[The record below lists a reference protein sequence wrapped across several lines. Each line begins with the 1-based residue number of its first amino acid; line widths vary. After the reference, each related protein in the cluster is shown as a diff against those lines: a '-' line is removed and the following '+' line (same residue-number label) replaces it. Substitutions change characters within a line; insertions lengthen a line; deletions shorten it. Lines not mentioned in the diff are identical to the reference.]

1 MGAATSRHTFRTQ
14 SPKHA
19 HIHAPLSST
28 SDTGTNTANGLARD
42 QPRHPDMALPQLP
55 APVPLPIPRP
65 VAVPAVPR
73 ARIDNEPDSDPFLL
87 IPTHSGPGI
96 SRQSLTR
103 VAGWL
108 AWGSLALALILP
120 LLILG
125 VSERWWVSAALVYL
139 PRQPWLIPPL
149 LAVLATALWNRQ
161 ALALAAVALVGTAGP
176 VMGLSLG
183 NFPGGLFAADV
194 PATTPGSIRV
204 VSANVQAF
212 KPDFPAMFAEI
223 GRLSP
228 DVVVFQEAFGDHRLV
243 ADLFAGW
250 HVLREEEYL
259 VASRWPVEK
268 LGLCESATFD
278 RNCAYAARVK
288 HPQGDFAVGNIHFA
302 TARFGLQRLSPR
314 AILTG
319 VGPEELSEH
328 ITRREAEALATRTWL
343 EELRRDLPLLAVG
356 DFNMPVESNILES
369 AFGDLHNAFT
379 EAGLGYGYTAPNKT
393 RTWPMHT
400 PWSRVDH
407 VLVSDE
413 WTIHAAGTGAANG
426 SDHKLVWATVGL
438 PTAP

>member
-1 MGAATSRHTFRTQ
+1 MASL
-14 SPKHA
+14 
-19 HIHAPLSST
+19 PLPT
-28 SDTGTNTANGLARD
+28 
-42 QPRHPDMALPQLP
+42 
-55 APVPLPIPRP
+55 PVPLPIPRP
-65 VAVPAVPR
+65 VVAPPVPR
-73 ARIDNEPDSDPFLL
+73 EPVDNEPDSDPFLL

-96 SRQSLTR
+96 SRRSLTR

-149 LAVLATALWNRQ
+149 LAVVATALWNRQ

-183 NFPGGLFAADV
+183 NFPGGLFAADA
-194 PATTPGSIRV
+194 PATAPGSIRV

-212 KPDFPAMFAEI
+212 KPDFPALFAEI

-228 DVVVFQEAFGDHRLV
+228 DVVVFQEAFGDHHLV
-243 ADLFAGW
+243 ADLFEGW
-250 HVLREEEYL
+250 HVLREEEYV

-302 TARFGLQRLSPR
+302 TARFGLQRLSPS

-328 ITRREAEALATRTWL
+328 ITGERPKRWPRGLGWKNCAAICPGGRRRFQHAGRKQHPGERVRRPAQHLHRSGTGLRLHRAEQNADLADAHTV
-343 EELRRDLPLLAVG
+343 EPRRPC
-356 DFNMPVESNILES
+356 
-369 AFGDLHNAFT
+369 
-379 EAGLGYGYTAPNKT
+379 AGLGRMDDPRGGYGHGERVGPQAGVGDRRAADGAVTLIRCGA
-393 RTWPMHT
+393 
-400 PWSRVDH
+400 WSR
-407 VLVSDE
+407 
-413 WTIHAAGTGAANG
+413 HAAMNGRVCLSGVGAALLTF
-426 SDHKLVWATVGL
+426 SRSR
-438 PTAP
+438 